1 MKRAALAALSG
12 AALAAAFPA
21 PDLGWL
27 AWAAFAPLI
36 VLGLTGSSAVRC
48 TLEGFLFGLV
58 LHGIVFAWWY
68 QLLVRYGGLSHPTAS
83 GVFLLMVGYQA
94 CYPALFA
101 GGLRILVLRRGPTW
115 ALAIAPLLWGG
126 LELIRGRAFTGLPW
140 AVLGASQHEAPI
152 VLQAAALG
160 GVTLVSV
167 VVASGNAV
175 LAGLWLAWRARKGA
189 AAVRPEPRAIVAL
202 LAVVILALGYG
213 ASGLLREAPE
223 GAGTFRVALVQGN
236 IPQDEKWSPSARMR
250 ILDAHME
257 ATRRGAEEG
266 ARLVVWPESSVPLPL
281 TSAPVYRSMLEAL
294 AAETG
299 VDLLVGSVHYESHG
313 DRTERIYNSAFL
325 LRPASGPARAQRY
338 DKIHLVPF
346 GEYVPLRRWMGPV
359 GTLVEEAG
367 DFSPGAA
374 PVVMR
379 SGPARLAPLICY
391 EAIFPELTRRFV
403 REGAEILVNMTND
416 GFLGDTAGPRQ
427 HLALAAIRTVE
438 SGRWMLRAAN
448 TGISA
453 VVDSN
458 GRIRDSAAYGT
469 KAVLV
474 ADVPLHDHRTLYTQL
489 GDVPGW
495 ACVILA
501 LASLIA
507 PGIPKGR

>member
-12 AALAAAFPA
+12 AALATAFPA
-21 PDLGWL
+21 VDLGWL
-27 AWAAFAPLI
+27 AWAALAPLI
-36 VLGLTGSSAVRC
+36 VLGLTGSSTIRC
-48 TLEGFLFGLV
+48 ALEGLLFGLL
-58 LHGIVFAWWY
+58 LHGIVLAWWY
-68 QLLVRYGGLSHPTAS
+68 QLLVKYGGLPHLAAS
-83 GVFLLMVGYQA
+83 GVFLLLVGYQA

-101 GGLRILVLRRGPTW
+101 GGLRLLLLRRGPSW
-115 ALAIAPLLWGG
+115 ALAVAPLLWAG
-126 LELIRGRAFTGLPW
+126 LELIRSRAFTGLPW

-152 VLQAAALG
+152 VLRVAALG

-167 VVASGNAV
+167 VVASGNAT
-175 LAGLWLAWRARKGA
+175 LAGLWLAWRARKDA
-189 AAVRPEPRAIVAL
+189 ARIRPEPRSFVAL

-213 ASGLLREAPE
+213 ASGLLRGAAEPE
-223 GAGTFRVALVQGN
+223 RTFRVALVQGN
-236 IPQDEKWSPSARMR
+236 IAQDEKWSPSARAR
-250 ILDAHME
+250 ILEAHME
-257 ATRRGAEEG
+257 ATRRAAEAG

-281 TSAPVYRSMLEAL
+281 TSAPAYRSMLEAL

-299 VDLLVGSVHYESHG
+299 VDLLVGSVHYEARG
-313 DRTERIYNSAFL
+313 ERSERVYNSAFL

-338 DKIHLVPF
+338 DKIRLVPF
-346 GEYVPLRRWMGPV
+346 GEYVPLRGWLGPI

-367 DFSPGAA
+367 DFSPGTA

-427 HLALAAIRTVE
+427 HLAFAAIRTVE
-438 SGRWMLRAAN
+438 NGRWMVRAAN

-453 VVDSN
+453 VVDSG

-469 KAVLV
+469 EAVLV
-474 ADVPLHDHRTLYTQL
+474 ADVPLHDHRTLYTRL